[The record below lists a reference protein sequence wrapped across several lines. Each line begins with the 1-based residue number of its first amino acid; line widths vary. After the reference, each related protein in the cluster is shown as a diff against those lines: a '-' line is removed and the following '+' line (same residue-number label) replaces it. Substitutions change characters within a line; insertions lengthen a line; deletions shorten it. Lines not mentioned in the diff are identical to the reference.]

1 MALKF
6 ESSDLSKTKS
16 ATDIVF
22 DALRRAIVL
31 GDLEQGAALRQEEI
45 AGAFNVSRIPVREAI
60 SRLEQIGLVETRR
73 HRGAFVTDLSVSE
86 IEEIF
91 RLRAL
96 VESDAIRHA
105 VPHMTSAV
113 LAAAEA
119 AHQAFARAT
128 APADW
133 IGENR
138 RFHCTLYSA
147 GGQRLY
153 VGVIDTL
160 LNLSDRHLRAQLS
173 LGEAHSK
180 AVAEHAELL
189 LACRA
194 GDAELAATLTLR
206 HVEGAKR
213 SLLGG

>member
-6 ESSDLSKTKS
+6 ESTDLSKTRS

-45 AGAFNVSRIPVREAI
+45 ARAFNVSRIPVREAI

-73 HRGAFVTDLSVSE
+73 HRGAFVTDLPVSE

-96 VESDAIRHA
+96 VEGDAIRHSVA
-105 VPHMTSAV
+105 QMTPAV
-113 LAAAEA
+113 LAVAEA
-119 AHQAFARAT
+119 AHLAFARAT

-133 IGENR
+133 IEENR

-173 LGEAHSK
+173 LGEAHAK
-180 AVAEHAELL
+180 AVAEHAALL
-189 LACRA
+189 VACRA
-194 GDAELAATLTLR
+194 GDAELAATLTR
-206 HVEGAKR
+206 QHVEGAR
-213 SLLGG
+213 CSLLGG